1 MPSILRMLFFL
12 LATVVAAAPA
22 RADSAADFQR
32 FVGLWA
38 GDYDNLKQANAQDAA
53 GVPAKERNQPTLL
66 FIRKV
71 DLPAFGTEVFY
82 AEWRD
87 GKNPG
92 KVTRQRIYALEIDG
106 AEKKLRLNLHIWPA
120 DKPDFV
126 ARTVGA
132 HLDPAKLAGV
142 MPADMAGLK
151 GCDVFFDVGA
161 TEFLGA
167 MKKGACAFP
176 APDGTP
182 IYSWSQMK
190 IDEQAFSYLD
200 GWFRLDHTPF
210 MQFTKEWFVF
220 ERRN

>member
-1 MPSILRMLFFL
+1 MSGRLGAFFVL
-12 LATVVAAAPA
+12 LTLSGPA
-22 RADSAADFQR
+22 LALSGDDFNR

-38 GDYDNLKQANAQDAA
+38 GDYDNLAQAAAQEKADVPPKQ
-53 GVPAKERNQPTLL
+53 RNQPTLL

-71 DLPAFGTEVFY
+71 DLPTFGPEVFY

-87 GKNPG
+87 AKVPG
-92 KVTRQRIYALEIDG
+92 KVTRQRIYAFAVDP

-126 ARTVGA
+126 ARTSGA
-132 HLDPAKLAGV
+132 HLDAARLAGV
-142 MPADMAGLK
+142 TPADMAGLQ
-151 GCDVFFDVGA
+151 GCDVYFDAGA
-161 TEFLGA
+161 DHFAGA
-167 MKKGACAFP
+167 MKQGTCAFP

-190 IDEQAFSYLD
+190 IDAGAFSYLD
-200 GWFRLDHTPF
+200 GWFRLDGTPF
-210 MQFTKEWFVF
+210 MQFSRDWYVF